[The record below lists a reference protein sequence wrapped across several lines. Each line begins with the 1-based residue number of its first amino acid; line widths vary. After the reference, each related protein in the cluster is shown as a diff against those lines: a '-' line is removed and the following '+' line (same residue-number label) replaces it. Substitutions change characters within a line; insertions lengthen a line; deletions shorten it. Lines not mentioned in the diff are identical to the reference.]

1 MENQLRVKNL
11 YYKVGKREIIKNFSF
26 NCTNGIIALLGNNG
40 VGKSTMMNILAGILR
55 PHSGEVYLNE
65 ESLLSRR
72 SYPIEKVG
80 YLPQMFDMYNN
91 VTGYDFLS
99 YVYDVKKLP
108 SQDKK
113 QHLKQIVEEFALQEV
128 IRKKIGKYSGGYK
141 RRLGIAQ
148 AVIGYPDLII
158 VDEPTVGL
166 DPEQR
171 IAFRELLSR
180 ISLHSITIIST
191 HIIEDVE
198 LYSDKLIIIGNDHD
212 LLFDGT
218 VNELIDIAKPHLL
231 MTVIDKGKLN
241 ELRDKVLIIEEKRM
255 ADDLIQI
262 KYMLHEE
269 TTTVLDNSSQVR
281 EVSLENAYIY
291 FQHAQN
297 L

>member
-1 MENQLRVKNL
+1 MQNQLRVQNL
-11 YYKVGKREIIKNFSF
+11 CYQIGKREILKNFSF

-40 VGKSTMMNILAGILR
+40 VGKSTLMNILAGILY

-65 ESLLSRR
+65 ESLLSHR
-72 SYPIEKVG
+72 SYPIEKAG
-80 YLPQMFDMYNN
+80 YLPQMFDMYHN

-108 SQDKK
+108 PQDKK
-113 QHLKQIVEEFALQEV
+113 QHLQQIVEDFSLQEV

-148 AVIGYPDLII
+148 AVIGHPDLIL

-198 LYSDKLIIIGNDHD
+198 LYSDKLMIIGNDHT
-212 LLFDGT
+212 LQFDGT
-218 VNELIDIAKPHLL
+218 VNELIDLAKPHLL
-231 MTVIDKGKLN
+231 MAVIDKRELN
-241 ELRDKVLIIEEKRM
+241 EVRNKVHIIEEKRM
-255 ADDLIQI
+255 ADHLIQI
-262 KYMLHEE
+262 KYISRNK
-269 TTTVLDNSSQVR
+269 TATVLDNSCQVR